1 MSRSRNRLA
10 IVLSILLAAGRPLAV
25 AAGAA
30 TGAATEFTQLA
41 NNGELIKLL
50 ESSGVQVDNQL
61 TQITQLAEQ
70 IENQLRIYQNMAS
83 RLSEQL
89 PQSSGPL
96 KLADETS
103 DFAIALA
110 TSLKTS
116 GYRIA
121 SGTQPQPQTI
131 ALAYRL
137 DRSGSELLASLS
149 TPRLRLARL
158 YLVSGS
164 QATPASPLSVMILQ

>member
-1 MSRSRNRLA
+1 MGRL
-10 IVLSILLAAGRPLAV
+10 VLLILYCAYLCGCQTSTAGGSADAPAASLPADV
-25 AAGAA
+25 AALVA
-30 TGAATEFTQLA
+30 
-41 NNGELIKLL
+41 
-50 ESSGVQVDNQL
+50 SD
-61 TQITQLAEQ
+61 
-70 IENQLRIYQNMAS
+70 MAS

-89 PQSSGPL
+89 PRSSGPL
-96 KLADETS
+96 KLADEAS

-121 SGTQPQPQTI
+121 SGTLPQPQTI